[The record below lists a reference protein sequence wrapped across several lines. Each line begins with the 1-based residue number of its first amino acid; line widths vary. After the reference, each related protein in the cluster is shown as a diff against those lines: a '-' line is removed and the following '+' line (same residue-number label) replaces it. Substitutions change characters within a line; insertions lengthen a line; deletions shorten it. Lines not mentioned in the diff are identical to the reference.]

1 MVAAAAA
8 AADRVGAALEESL
21 ELQELRLG
29 FRGSEFAGLFNMIS
43 FVGCLSV

>member
-29 FRGSEFAGLFNMIS
+29 FRVQSSLDCSI
-43 FVGCLSV
+43 

>member
-21 ELQELRLG
+21 ELQELRSGLRAWGFIG
-29 FRGSEFAGLFNMIS
+29 FR
-43 FVGCLSV
+43 V